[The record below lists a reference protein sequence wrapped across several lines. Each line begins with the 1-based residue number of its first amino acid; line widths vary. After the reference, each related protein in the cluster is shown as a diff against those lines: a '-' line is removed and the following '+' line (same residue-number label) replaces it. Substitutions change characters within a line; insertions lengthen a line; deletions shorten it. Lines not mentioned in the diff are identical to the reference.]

1 MSKFL
6 DAAKEALSVN
16 DRSFFELHLPIVIK
30 YYNDPYL
37 INVFGLWC
45 KRQRQLS
52 TAADLFIKA
61 IALRE
66 RFWEAHFNLAVA
78 LQRLKKSKEA
88 LVILRDVEFPEAAS
102 FSVLKLSIK
111 CYLDLGRFEEA
122 ELAAHEILQT
132 VNCAKKNERF
142 ALMIL
147 LACSCVRSD
156 FELAQRHLV
165 RLKFDDR
172 EANFFL
178 TNMLG
183 YVGRFDIFDCLN
195 GVYDLFFFKYDVVD
209 MNIGQMYFL
218 TRCCCN
224 FDLIRR
230 LEDCFPSSIESFT
243 LSPFSMLTYTDDAE
257 VHRKIAENFVDLERH
272 QHRSAALGKIC
283 VQTKEKKIRVGYF
296 SSDFYNHAS
305 MILLKDVLFNHDSDR
320 FEIYIYNYG
329 TRRDDLTAELLSNFA
344 NYILCCDLSDEEITQ
359 HVSNNCLD
367 IVVDLKGFTKGARNN
382 LFDYFSN
389 VCKISFLGF
398 PGSIGKSDH
407 YAIVDPVTVPLCKS
421 NEFSERLAYF
431 SGCYQPNNSRK
442 LENCKR
448 VSRDA
453 SEPFLFCCLNN
464 SYKISEDEIEAWC
477 QILQRCKH
485 SSLLLLSDNK
495 IAQENLSKIFVDR
508 FLIDRIKFVPRS
520 GHNKYLKRLSEADL
534 FLDTFLVN
542 AHTTAADALR
552 AGTPLLTV
560 FGNKFASRVAASLL
574 HHIGA
579 SSLICRDRQHY
590 IEKAVHFYENR
601 DELEILRRSLR
612 TRSNTLFDPVLY
624 VKRLEELYIRVLK
637 HWQSHPI

>member
-1 MSKFL
+1 MEKIINQAFTAHQEGRL
-6 DAAKEALSVN
+6 KEAEQLYRSILENQPTNLDVN
-16 DRSFFELHLPIVIK
+16 
-30 YYNDPYL
+30 N
-37 INVFGLWC
+37 
-45 KRQRQLS
+45 
-52 TAADLFIKA
+52 
-61 IALRE
+61 
-66 RFWEAHFNLAVA
+66 NLGV
-78 LQRLKKSKEA
+78 LLLK
-88 LVILRDVEFPEAAS
+88 F
-102 FSVLKLSIK
+102 
-111 CYLDLGRFEEA
+111 GRFEEA

-165 RLKFDDR
+165 RLNFDDR

-382 LFDYFSN
+382 LFDYF
-389 VCKISFLGF
+389 G
-398 PGSIGKSDH
+398 
-407 YAIVDPVTVPLCKS
+407 
-421 NEFSERLAYF
+421 E
-431 SGCYQPNNSRK
+431 
-442 LENCKR
+442 
-448 VSRDA
+448 
-453 SEPFLFCCLNN
+453 
-464 SYKISEDEIEAWC
+464 
-477 QILQRCKH
+477 
-485 SSLLLLSDNK
+485 LS
-495 IAQENLSKIFVDR
+495 
-508 FLIDRIKFVPRS
+508 
-520 GHNKYLKRLSEADL
+520 
-534 FLDTFLVN
+534 
-542 AHTTAADALR
+542 
-552 AGTPLLTV
+552 
-560 FGNKFASRVAASLL
+560 
-574 HHIGA
+574 
-579 SSLICRDRQHY
+579 
-590 IEKAVHFYENR
+590 
-601 DELEILRRSLR
+601 
-612 TRSNTLFDPVLY
+612 
-624 VKRLEELYIRVLK
+624 
-637 HWQSHPI
+637 

>member
-1 MSKFL
+1 MSKLF
-6 DAAKEALSVN
+6 DAAKKALSIDDHN
-16 DRSFFELHLPIVIK
+16 FFDMHVPMATRC
-30 YYNDPYL
+30 YHDPYL
-37 INVFGLWC
+37 LNIFGLWF
-45 KRQRQLS
+45 KRQGQLS
-52 TAADLFIKA
+52 MAASLFSKS

-66 RFWEAHFNLAVA
+66 QFWEARFNLAAA
-78 LQRLKKSKEA
+78 LQRLDRSAEA
-88 LVILRDVEFPEAAS
+88 MVVLRDAEFPKAAYL
-102 FSVLKLSIK
+102 SVLKLSVK
-111 CYLDLGRFEEA
+111 CYLDLGNFGEA
-122 ELAAHEILQT
+122 ESAAHEILQT
-132 VNCAKKNERF
+132 IKCDNKTERF

-147 LACSCVRSD
+147 LVCNCVRSD
-156 FELAQRHLV
+156 FESAQRHLV
-165 RLKFDDR
+165 SLNFNND
-172 EANFFL
+172 EANSFV
-178 TNMLG
+178 NRMLG
-183 YVGRFDIFDCLN
+183 YASLFSIFDCLD
-195 GVYDLFFFKYDVVD
+195 GVYNLFFTKYDVMDV
-209 MNIGQMYFL
+209 NVGQMYFL

-230 LEDCFPSSIESFT
+230 LEDCFPSSFESFT
-243 LSPFSMLTYTDDAE
+243 SSPFSMLTYTDDAE
-257 VHRKIAENFVDLERH
+257 VHRKIAENFVDFERH

-296 SSDFYNHAS
+296 SNDFYNHAT
-305 MILLKDVLFNHDSDR
+305 MILLKDVLFNHDSDT

-329 TRRDDLTAELLSNFA
+329 TRRDDFTAELLSNFA

-389 VCKISFLGF
+389 VCKVSFLGF

-421 NEFSERLAYF
+421 SEFSERLAYF

-442 LENCKR
+442 LEDGKR
-448 VSRDA
+448 VLRDA

-520 GHNKYLKRLSEADL
+520 GHYKYLKRLSEADL

-579 SSLICRDRQHY
+579 SSLICRDRQQY

-637 HWQSHPI
+637 HWQSHPV